1 MLLARKSRANRALI
15 SPDLFEFLRFDQ
27 SEWLAVPKSSRN
39 GQHAPPKSDEVTRCE
54 YCPMDQLPIEPEAF
68 AAHVLEM
75 LRRQYPARNAAIT
88 GPLHVVFDGRHLGL
102 ENLYRMVMRD
112 PRNARDIVEN
122 YLERL
127 FEGDQISGSPLPFS
141 VARTRI
147 MPRIQPET
155 IFEHL
160 DREQVAHIPFVNGTC
175 VVFVID
181 LPQLTVSITTE
192 QMVRWGLQPDDLDVI
207 SRENLARYAPDL
219 EVRIVDS
226 HDGGRAAIVAQQD
239 GYDAARLL
247 LSSLHGRLARELK
260 GDFYVACPSRDS
272 FIAISVGPDPFVGRL
287 KLRVDDDYLRL
298 PYPITRELFY
308 VTRDGVAG
316 TLAA

>member
-1 MLLARKSRANRALI
+1 MKAGRRPHFAPFRSIAMEHLPLE
-15 SPDLFEFLRFDQ
+15 PD
-27 SEWLAVPKSSRN
+27 
-39 GQHAPPKSDEVTRCE
+39 
-54 YCPMDQLPIEPEAF
+54 AF
-68 AAHVLEM
+68 AAHVLG
-75 LRRQYPARNAAIT
+75 LLKRQFPTREASVT

-102 ENLYRMVMRD
+102 ENLYRMVLRD
-112 PRNARDIVEN
+112 PRNGSEIVEN

-127 FEGDQISGSPLPFS
+127 LEGDQISGAPLPFS
-141 VARTRI
+141 VARTRV
-147 MPRIQPET
+147 MPRIQPLS

-160 DREQVAHIPFVNGTC
+160 DREQVAHIPFVNDTV

-192 QMVRWGLQPDDLDVI
+192 QMVRWGLQPDDLDAL
-207 SRENLARYAPDL
+207 SRENLSRYAPDL
-219 EVRIVDS
+219 EVRLVDS

-247 LSSLHGRLARELK
+247 LSTLHGRLAREMK
-260 GDFYVACPSRDS
+260 GDFYVATPARDT
-272 FIAISVGPDPFVGRL
+272 FIAISAGPDPFIDRL
-287 KLRVDDDYLRL
+287 KHRVEEDFRRL

-316 TLAA
+316 TMAA